1 MKTTKQMKT
10 IARVK
15 FCDGFI
21 KALQSPEFPN
31 LRMYCSEWTHKI
43 ESDGTMI
50 CEVVDD
56 TDIKTGQPK
65 KSLDI
70 ELALFDY
77 FFNVSCEE
85 EVRERR
91 NLWAM
96 VNNKIDRQIIKVIN
110 I

>member
-1 MKTTKQMKT
+1 
-10 IARVK
+10 
-15 FCDGFI
+15 
-21 KALQSPEFPN
+21 
-31 LRMYCSEWTHKI
+31 MYCSEWIYKI

-56 TDIKTGQPK
+56 IDIKTGKPK

-85 EVRERR
+85 EKRERR
-91 NLWAM
+91 NLWTM

>member
-1 MKTTKQMKT
+1 MKT

-43 ESDGTMI
+43 ESDGTML

-56 TDIKTGQPK
+56 YDRNGNPK

-70 ELALFDY
+70 ERARFDY
-77 FFNVSCEE
+77 LFNVSCEE
-85 EVRERR
+85 EARERR
-91 NLWAM
+91 NLWTM

>member
-1 MKTTKQMKT
+1 MKT

-15 FCDGFI
+15 FCDGCI

-31 LRMYCSEWTHKI
+31 LRMYCSEWIYKI

-56 TDIKTGQPK
+56 TDIKTGKPK

-85 EVRERR
+85 EKRERR
-91 NLWAM
+91 NLWAI

>member
-1 MKTTKQMKT
+1 MKT

-15 FCDGFI
+15 FCDGLI

-31 LRMYCSEWTHKI
+31 LRMYCSEWIYKI

-56 TDIKTGQPK
+56 TDIKTGKPK

-85 EVRERR
+85 EKIERR
-91 NLWAM
+91 NLWTM

>member
-1 MKTTKQMKT
+1 
-10 IARVK
+10 
-15 FCDGFI
+15 
-21 KALQSPEFPN
+21 
-31 LRMYCSEWTHKI
+31 MYCSEWIHKI

-56 TDIKTGQPK
+56 TDIKTGKPK

-85 EVRERR
+85 EKRERR

-96 VNNKIDRQIIKVIN
+96 VNNNISRQIIKIIN

>member
-1 MKTTKQMKT
+1 MKT

-15 FCDGFI
+15 FCEGFI
-21 KALQSPEFPN
+21 KALQSREFPN
-31 LRMYCSEWTHKI
+31 LRMYCSKWINKI
-43 ESDGTMI
+43 EPDGTML

-56 TDIKTGQPK
+56 YDRNGNPK

-85 EVRERR
+85 EDRERR
-91 NLWAM
+91 NLWTM
-96 VNNKIDRQIIKVIN
+96 VNDKIDRQIIKVIN

>member
-1 MKTTKQMKT
+1 MKT
-10 IARVK
+10 IARVR
-15 FCDGFI
+15 FCEGFI
-21 KALQSPEFPN
+21 KALRSPEFPN

-43 ESDGTMI
+43 EKDGTML

-56 TDIKTGQPK
+56 YDKDGKLK

-85 EVRERR
+85 EERERR
-91 NLWAM
+91 NLWAI
-96 VNNKIDRQIIKVIN
+96 VNNRIDLKIVN
-110 I
+110 IVTI

>member
-1 MKTTKQMKT
+1 MKT

-43 ESDGTMI
+43 ESDGTML

-56 TDIKTGQPK
+56 YDRKGNPK

-85 EVRERR
+85 EKRERR

-96 VNNKIDRQIIKVIN
+96 VNNNKIDRQIIKVIN

>member
-1 MKTTKQMKT
+1 
-10 IARVK
+10 
-15 FCDGFI
+15 
-21 KALQSPEFPN
+21 
-31 LRMYCSEWTHKI
+31 MYCSEWIYKI

-56 TDIKTGQPK
+56 TDIKTGKPK

-70 ELALFDY
+70 ELGLFDY
-77 FFNVSCEE
+77 FFNVFCEKE
-85 EVRERR
+85 KRERR

>member
-1 MKTTKQMKT
+1 MKT
-10 IARVK
+10 IARVR

-56 TDIKTGQPK
+56 TDIKTGKPK

-85 EVRERR
+85 EARERR
-91 NLWAM
+91 NLWTM
-96 VNNKIDRQIIKVIN
+96 VNNNISRQIIKVIN

>member
-1 MKTTKQMKT
+1 MKT

-15 FCDGFI
+15 FCEGFI
-21 KALQSPEFPN
+21 KALKNTKDFPN
-31 LRMYCSEWTHKI
+31 LHMYCSHWANNI
-43 ESDGTMI
+43 EADDTI
-50 CEVVDD
+50 LCEVVDD

-70 ELALFDY
+70 ELSLFDY
-77 FFNVSCEE
+77 FFNVDCEE
-85 EVRERR
+85 EERERR

-96 VNNKIDRQIIKVIN
+96 VNNKIDRQVIKVIK

>member
-1 MKTTKQMKT
+1 MKT

-31 LRMYCSEWTHKI
+31 LRMYCSEWIYKI

-56 TDIKTGQPK
+56 TDIKTGKPK

-70 ELALFDY
+70 ELSL
-77 FFNVSCEE
+77 S
-85 EVRERR
+85 
-91 NLWAM
+91 
-96 VNNKIDRQIIKVIN
+96 
-110 I
+110 

>member
-1 MKTTKQMKT
+1 MKTF
-10 IARVK
+10 ARVK
-15 FCDGFI
+15 FCEGFI
-21 KALQSPEFPN
+21 KALQSSEFPN
-31 LRMYCSEWTHKI
+31 LRMYCREWIYKI
-43 ESDGTMI
+43 ESDGTMV

-56 TDIKTGQPK
+56 CDFKGNPK

-85 EVRERR
+85 EDIERE

-96 VNNKIDRQIIKVIN
+96 VNNKIDREIVKIIN

>member
-1 MKTTKQMKT
+1 
-10 IARVK
+10 
-15 FCDGFI
+15 
-21 KALQSPEFPN
+21 
-31 LRMYCSEWTHKI
+31 MYCSEWTHKI

-56 TDIKTGQPK
+56 TDIKTGKSK
-65 KSLDI
+65 KIDI
-70 ELALFDY
+70 EIALFDY
-77 FFNVSCEE
+77 FFNVFCEE
-85 EVRERR
+85 EERERR